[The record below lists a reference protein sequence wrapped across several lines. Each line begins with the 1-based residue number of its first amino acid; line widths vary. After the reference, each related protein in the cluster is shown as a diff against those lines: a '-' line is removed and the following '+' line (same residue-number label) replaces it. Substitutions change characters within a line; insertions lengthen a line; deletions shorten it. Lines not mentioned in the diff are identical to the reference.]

1 MLASAV
7 LVALAVPVPTSVDP
21 VNIQRDV
28 AMVTEPTKKGPVAI
42 GQIQGNANTLS
53 CDGALTSRVRRLFR
67 VIALPEHPVWWQ
79 KTGSSPTH
87 RWSDRTS
94 SADPAG

>member
-53 CDGALTSRVRRLFR
+53 CDGALTSR
-67 VIALPEHPVWWQ
+67 ASPPV
-79 KTGSSPTH
+79 P
-87 RWSDRTS
+87 RYCLARTS
-94 SADPAG
+94 GVVAEDRFIADTPLV